1 MNGCTISTTI
11 NTLNPCPIPVD
22 TADQPTFALTK
33 ELMIRFPDKF
43 GADKCF
49 SLFRSL
55 HIVKS
60 LLIIKG
66 TLSGLRQLL
75 ATESPLIMI
84 KKCFLINLKS
94 AFRCQG
100 IQVFVLTFWSCGKT
114 T

>member
-11 NTLNPCPIPVD
+11 NNLNPGPIPVD

-43 GADKCF
+43 CADKCF
-49 SLFRSL
+49 SSFRSL

-60 LLIIKG
+60 LFIIKG
-66 TLSGLRQLL
+66 TLSGVRQLL

-84 KKCFLINLKS
+84 KN
-94 AFRCQG
+94 AF
-100 IQVFVLTFWSCGKT
+100 
-114 T
+114 